1 MGAKRPKS
9 LVSSKYG
16 LKCATKYICI
26 LNLWYKVKTGEA
38 PKSRSGNSY
47 SFFLKFKLFIKCNFW
62 LAKLL
67 FTCCSFVWKNWF
79 SSQIIDKSIIMKP
92 FSNFRIICF
101 NKNAF
106 WWFFLMRYYE
116 FTIMNEIKPKKFILG
131 VIRAGQRFVKERQVL
146 KINRKFR

>member
-1 MGAKRPKS
+1 MAWNVQQNIF
-9 LVSSKYG
+9 VSSIPGIKW
-16 LKCATKYICI
+16 KPEKQR
-26 LNLWYKVKTGEA
+26 
-38 PKSRSGNSY
+38 SREVAIVI
-47 SFFLKFKLFIKCNFW
+47 FFLKFKLFIKCYFW
-62 LAKLL
+62 LAMLL
-67 FTCCSFVWKNWF
+67 FICCAFEWKNWF

-131 VIRAGQRFVKERQVL
+131 VIRAGKRFVKERQVL
-146 KINRKFR
+146 RINRKFRLSFERF